1 MPRKLSPVTPPGFDP
16 GTFRLVAQCTT
27 EPYNNCYHRKKA
39 WHETN
44 ECGAPTLILMIPVA
58 GDSFSK
64 TVHEGDCL
72 LSLTGLQ
79 DGQLGYGTVCSVLL

>member
-1 MPRKLSPVTPPGFDP
+1 VQRNRIIINRG
-16 GTFRLVAQCTT
+16 
-27 EPYNNCYHRKKA
+27 KA
-39 WHETN
+39 WQETI
-44 ECGAPTLILMIPVA
+44 ECDATTVILMIPVA

-64 TVHEGDCL
+64 TVHVGECL